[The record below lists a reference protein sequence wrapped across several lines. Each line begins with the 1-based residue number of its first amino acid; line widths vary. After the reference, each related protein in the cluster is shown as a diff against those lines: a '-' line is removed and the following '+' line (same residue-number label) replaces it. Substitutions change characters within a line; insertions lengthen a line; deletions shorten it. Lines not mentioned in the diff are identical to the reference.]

1 MANRTPG
8 TMPAPTAEGVIGAL
22 LARIGELEARLEA
35 LEARDGRTL
44 PGDYRFQTS
53 PDGASVEIRRVSTG
67 NTATIAGP
75 L

>member
-8 TMPAPTAEGVIGAL
+8 TMPAPTADAVIGAL
-22 LARIGELEARLEA
+22 LRRIGELEARLEA

-44 PGDYRFQTS
+44 PGDFRFQAS
-53 PDGASVEIRRVSTG
+53 DDGASVEVRRVSTG
-67 NTATIAGP
+67 NAAPIVGP